1 MHCILV
7 SDFHKDFGYF
17 LLILKKG
24 HLRGV
29 TERHTNTH
37 YFNCKI
43 FIFFLSVKKRDRDM
57 YIFSIIRN
65 CQQWIGMMSR
75 ISDVFALL

>member
-37 YFNCKI
+37 TISIVRFLSFFYLLKRETEIC
-43 FIFFLSVKKRDRDM
+43 IFF
-57 YIFSIIRN
+57 
-65 CQQWIGMMSR
+65 Q
-75 ISDVFALL
+75 